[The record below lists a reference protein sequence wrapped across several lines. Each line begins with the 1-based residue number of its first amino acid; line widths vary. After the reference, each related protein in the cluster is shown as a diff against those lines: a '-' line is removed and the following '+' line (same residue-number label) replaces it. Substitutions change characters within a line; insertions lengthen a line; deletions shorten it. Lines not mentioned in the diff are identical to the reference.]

1 MNEEIK
7 ENGSTK
13 EEIENKDYVFSWR
26 KLCAWLSLVLSVAL
40 PLAAIGLSLITLS
53 NATEE
58 EKDEVSVLCYISMG
72 VGAFFVIND
81 FVLQLLAL

>member
-7 ENGSTK
+7 ENGVTK
-13 EEIENKDYVFSWR
+13 EENENKDYVFSWR
-26 KLCAWLSLVLSVAL
+26 KLCAWASLVLSVVL
-40 PLAAIGLSLITLS
+40 PVAAIGLSLITLS
-53 NATEE
+53 NVTEE

-72 VGAFFVIND
+72 VGAFFAIND